1 MDPARQD
8 EATLPDAHATHPI
21 WRYAPQTA
29 RPYVQLARLD
39 RPIGWWL
46 LLLPCWEGSLLAS
59 SAKHIGPNYFHLLL
73 FLIGAI
79 AMRGAGSTYNDYV
92 DREID
97 AKVERTKKRPL
108 ACGAIK
114 PQAAL
119 IFIVLQCII
128 GLSVL
133 LFLNPLTITL
143 AMISPFIVLIYPYAK
158 RVTSWPQAILGTAFA
173 SGALLGWTAETN
185 TLAPAALSLY
195 LSGILWTIGYDTI
208 YALQD
213 VRDDIAIGVK
223 STARLFGKNVQ
234 LAVGVLYASSS
245 IFAAIAA
252 FLSGAGLWTLV
263 GIGGFSLHLI
273 WQTNQISEKIST
285 EKALFLFR
293 SNRDAGLLMCSGFL
307 AQSIINGL

>member
-1 MDPARQD
+1 MDPGRQD
-8 EATLPDAHATHPI
+8 EAMLPDAQAAHPI

-59 SAKHIGPNYFHLLL
+59 SAEHMTPNYFHLFL
-73 FLIGAI
+73 FFIGAI
-79 AMRGAGSTYNDYV
+79 VMRGAGSTYNDYV

-114 PQAAL
+114 PQATL
-119 IFIVLQCII
+119 MFMMLQCFI

-133 LFLNPLTITL
+133 LFFNPLTIAL

-158 RVTSWPQAILGTAFA
+158 RVTSWPQAILGLAFA

-185 TLAPAALSLY
+185 TLTPAALSLY

-213 VRDDIAIGVK
+213 VRDDISIGVQ
-223 STARLFGKNVQ
+223 STARLFGKNVRM
-234 LAVGVLYASSS
+234 AVGLLYASASV
-245 IFAAIAA
+245 FAAIAA
-252 FLSGAGLWTLV
+252 LLSGAGLFTLV

-273 WQTNQISEKIST
+273 WQTYQTDEKISAR
-285 EKALFLFR
+285 KALSLFR
-293 SNRDAGLLMCSGFL
+293 SNRDAGLLLCSGFFV
-307 AQSIINGL
+307 QSIINSL

>member
-1 MDPARQD
+1 MDPGRKD
-8 EATLPDAHATHPI
+8 EAMLPDAHTAHPI
-21 WRYAPQTA
+21 WRYAPQIA

-46 LLLPCWEGSLLAS
+46 LLLPCWEGSLLAC
-59 SAKHIGPNYFHLLL
+59 SAEHITPNYFHLLL
-73 FLIGAI
+73 FFIGAI
-79 AMRGAGSTYNDYV
+79 VMRGAGSTYNDYV

-108 ACGAIK
+108 ACSAIK

-119 IFIVLQCII
+119 IFMMLQCFI
-128 GLSVL
+128 GLGVL
-133 LFLNPLTITL
+133 LFFNPLTIAL
-143 AMISPFIVLIYPYAK
+143 AMITPFIVLIYPYTK

-185 TLAPAALSLY
+185 TLTPAALSLY

-223 STARLFGKNVQ
+223 STARLFGKNVKM
-234 LAVGVLYASSS
+234 AVGILYASSS
-245 IFAAIAA
+245 IFAAIAVL
-252 FLSGAGLWTLV
+252 LSGAGLFTLFGV
-263 GIGGFSLHLI
+263 GGFSLHLI
-273 WQTNQISEKIST
+273 WQTYQTGEKISA
-285 EKALFLFR
+285 EKALSLFR
-293 SNRDAGLLMCSGFL
+293 SNRDAGLLLCLGFL
-307 AQSIINGL
+307 VQSIINGF

>member
-1 MDPARQD
+1 MDSDRQD
-8 EATLPDAHATHPI
+8 EAMLPDAQAAHPI

-59 SAKHIGPNYFHLLL
+59 SAEHMTPNYFHLFL
-73 FLIGAI
+73 FFIGAI
-79 AMRGAGSTYNDYV
+79 VMRGAGSTYNDYV

-119 IFIVLQCII
+119 IFMMLQCFI

-133 LFLNPLTITL
+133 LFFNPLTIAL

-158 RVTSWPQAILGTAFA
+158 RVTSWPQAILGLAFA
-173 SGALLGWTAETN
+173 SGALLGWTAEIN
-185 TLAPAALSLY
+185 TLTPAALSLY

-213 VRDDIAIGVK
+213 VRDDISIGVQ
-223 STARLFGKNVQ
+223 STARLFGKNVRM
-234 LAVGVLYASSS
+234 AVGLLYASASV
-245 IFAAIAA
+245 FAAIAA
-252 FLSGAGLWTLV
+252 LLSGAGLFTLV

-273 WQTNQISEKIST
+273 WQTYQTDEKISAR
-285 EKALFLFR
+285 KALSLFR
-293 SNRDAGLLMCSGFL
+293 SNRDAGLLLCSGFFV
-307 AQSIINGL
+307 QSIINSL

>member
-1 MDPARQD
+1 MDPGRQD
-8 EATLPDAHATHPI
+8 EAMLPDANVAHPI
-21 WRYAPQTA
+21 WRYVPQIA

-46 LLLPCWEGSLLAS
+46 LLLPCWEGSLLAC
-59 SAKHIGPNYFHLLL
+59 SAENITPNYFHLLL
-73 FLIGAI
+73 FFIGAI
-79 AMRGAGSTYNDYV
+79 VMRGAGSTYNDYV

-108 ACGAIK
+108 ACGTVK

-119 IFIVLQCII
+119 IFMILQCCI
-128 GLSVL
+128 GLSIL
-133 LFLNPLTITL
+133 LFFNPLTIAL
-143 AMISPFIVLIYPYAK
+143 AMISPFIVLVYPYAK

-185 TLAPAALSLY
+185 TLTPAALSLY

-234 LAVGVLYASSS
+234 IAVGALYASSS

-252 FLSGAGLWTLV
+252 IVSGTGLFTLV

-273 WQTNQISEKIST
+273 WQTYQISENISAK
-285 EKALFLFR
+285 KALSLFR
-293 SNRDAGLLMCSGFL
+293 SNRDAGLLLCSGFFL
-307 AQSIINGL
+307 QSIINGF

>member
-1 MDPARQD
+1 MDPGRQD
-8 EATLPDAHATHPI
+8 EAMLPDAHTAHPI
-21 WRYAPQTA
+21 WRYAPLIA

-46 LLLPCWEGSLLAS
+46 LLLPCWEGSLLAC
-59 SAKHIGPNYFHLLL
+59 SAEHITPNYFHLLL
-73 FLIGAI
+73 FFIGAVV
-79 AMRGAGSTYNDYV
+79 MRGAGSTYNDYV

-108 ACGAIK
+108 ACSAIK

-119 IFIVLQCII
+119 IFMMLQCFI
-128 GLSVL
+128 GLGVL
-133 LFLNPLTITL
+133 LFFNPLTIAL
-143 AMISPFIVLIYPYAK
+143 AMITPFIALIYPYAK

-185 TLAPAALSLY
+185 TLTPAALSLY

-223 STARLFGKNVQ
+223 STARLFGKNVKM
-234 LAVGVLYASSS
+234 AVGILYASSS
-245 IFAAIAA
+245 IFAAIAVL
-252 FLSGAGLWTLV
+252 LSGAGLFTLV
-263 GIGGFSLHLI
+263 GVGGFSLHLI
-273 WQTNQISEKIST
+273 WQTYQTGEKISA
-285 EKALFLFR
+285 EKALSLFR
-293 SNRDAGLLMCSGFL
+293 SNRDAGLLLCLGFFV
-307 AQSIINGL
+307 QSIIKGF

>member
-1 MDPARQD
+1 MDPGRQD
-8 EATLPDAHATHPI
+8 EAMLPDAQAAHPI

-59 SAKHIGPNYFHLLL
+59 SAEHMAPNYFHLFL
-73 FLIGAI
+73 FFIGAI
-79 AMRGAGSTYNDYV
+79 VMRGAGSTYNDYV
-92 DREID
+92 DRQID

-114 PQAAL
+114 PQSAL
-119 IFIVLQCII
+119 IFMMLQCFI

-133 LFLNPLTITL
+133 LFFNPLTIAL

-158 RVTSWPQAILGTAFA
+158 RVTSWPQAILGLAFA

-213 VRDDIAIGVK
+213 VRDDIAIGVQ
-223 STARLFGKNVQ
+223 STARLFGKNVRM
-234 LAVGVLYASSS
+234 AVGLLYASASV
-245 IFAAIAA
+245 FAAIAA
-252 FLSGAGLWTLV
+252 LLSGAGLFTLV

-273 WQTNQISEKIST
+273 WQTYHTGEEISAQ
-285 EKALFLFR
+285 KALSLFR
-293 SNRDAGLLMCSGFL
+293 SNRDAGLLLCSGLFI
-307 AQSIINGL
+307 QSIINSL